1 MKELSNNLSVRHKG
15 FSLLEMSLVVVL
27 LAVLTAMAVPRFA
40 GSANNYRVSLAAR
53 KVAAD
58 LGRARA
64 DAWSRG
70 VHRTVTF
77 NTAAL
82 QYTLTGVADMN
93 NSALADTVV
102 SLNTSPYNLTQMSTN
117 FAPANAMGLP
127 LVIFDGYGMPN
138 SGGTVTVTS
147 GTLSQTVT
155 VNATTGNITIP

>member
-1 MKELSNNLSVRHKG
+1 MKDRPNNLSVRNKG
-15 FSLLEMSLVVVL
+15 FSLLEMSLVL
-27 LAVLTAMAVPRFA
+27 LLLTLLTAMAVPRYA
-40 GSANNYRVSLAAR
+40 SSANNYKVSLAAR

-82 QYTLTGVADMN
+82 QYTLTSVADMN
-93 NSALADTVV
+93 NSTVANTVV
-102 SLNTSPYNLTQMSTN
+102 SLNSSPYSLSQLAAS
-117 FAPANAMGLP
+117 FGGQSS
-127 LVIFDGYGMPN
+127 VIFDGYGMPN

-155 VNATTGNITIP
+155 VNGTTGNITIP

>member
-1 MKELSNNLSVRHKG
+1 MKERSNNLSIRREG
-15 FSLLEMSLVVVL
+15 FSLLEMSLVVLLLGL
-27 LAVLTAMAVPRFA
+27 LAALAVPRYA
-40 GSANNYRVSLAAR
+40 SSANNYQVSLAAR

-64 DAWSRG
+64 DAWNRG

-93 NSALADTVV
+93 TGAANAVV
-102 SLNTSPYNLTQMSTN
+102 SLNTSPYNLTQLAAN
-117 FAPANAMGLP
+117 FNGTAS
-127 LVIFDGYGMPN
+127 VIFDGYGMPN
-138 SGGTVTVTS
+138 NGGQVTVTS

-155 VNATTGNITIP
+155 VNGATGNITIP